1 MSSSMPTPA
10 QSITPAGLEHLATGT
25 PVTLIGSREGYAVAV
40 GQADRV
46 RWLHTVSGTFRLFPS
61 LDRAAALLKTC
72 GIHRYA
78 IDTTGGTP
86 T

>member
-1 MSSSMPTPA
+1 MPNPA
-10 QSITPAGLEHLATGT
+10 QSITTAGIQHLAAGT
-25 PVTLIGSREGYAVAV
+25 PVTLIGSRKGYAIAV
-40 GQADRV
+40 GTADRV
-46 RWLHTVSGTFRLFPS
+46 RWLHTTCGTFRLFRS
-61 LDRAAALLKTC
+61 LEHAAALLKKC